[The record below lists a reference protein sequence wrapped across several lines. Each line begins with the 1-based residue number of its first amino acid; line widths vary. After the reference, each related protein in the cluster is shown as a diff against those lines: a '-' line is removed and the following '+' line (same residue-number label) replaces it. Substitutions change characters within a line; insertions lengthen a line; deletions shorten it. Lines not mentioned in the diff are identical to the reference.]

1 MISVGHEV
9 PDNVTVKTTIVCTLF
24 KIKVLNFRWI

>member
-1 MISVGHEV
+1 MSSVGHEV
-9 PDNVTVKTTIVCTLF
+9 PDNVTVKTTMVSTLF